1 MKAISKID
9 LTISNLSTENTKTK
23 KTKKHIEQPKIDNL
37 QSNVLDKL
45 DVFEES

>member
-23 KTKKHIEQPKIDNL
+23 KQKNKKTHRTTKNW
-37 QSNVLDKL
+37 
-45 DVFEES
+45 